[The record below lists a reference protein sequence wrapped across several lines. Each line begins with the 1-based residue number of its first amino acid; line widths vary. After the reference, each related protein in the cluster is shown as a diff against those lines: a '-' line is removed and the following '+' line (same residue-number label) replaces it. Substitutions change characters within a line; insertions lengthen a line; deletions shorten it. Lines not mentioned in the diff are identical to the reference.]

1 MTIKQLVT
9 HACTFAM
16 LAAPLAGTACNNDTP
31 TGTLIVPFE
40 IGAGVECS
48 VANVANVK
56 VSLFDMPP
64 DGDLSEEV
72 ETLTVPCSEGKAVF
86 NNLPVDRYYITAEGI
101 DGMDFTVVDN
111 DASAETDLGEV
122 LQGKENTANTVA
134 MSPTPAQLWVRFALN
149 LDDFQTMCP
158 STPIANFKVT
168 ASKSDGLAALL
179 TTTIA
184 CDAVPEADGYHHIP
198 DLNRDLEGISF
209 NHVRV
214 QALDETGNVIGDL
227 KYLLAAPPGPGR
239 IIKLTPIAN
248 CDGTNDTCTLACK
261 GDSCTPD

>member
-9 HACTFAM
+9 NASTFAM
-16 LAAPLAGTACNNDTP
+16 LAAPLAGTACNNAAP
-31 TGTLIVPFE
+31 TGPLIVPFE
-40 IGAGVECS
+40 IGAGVDCS
-48 VANVANVK
+48 VASVANVK

-64 DGDLSEEV
+64 DGDLSAEV
-72 ETLTVPCSEGKAVF
+72 DSLTVPCSEARAVF

-111 DASAETDLGEV
+111 GASAETDLGEV
-122 LQGKENTANTVA
+122 LQGKESTANTVV

-179 TTTIA
+179 TTSIA
-184 CDAVPEADGYHHIP
+184 CDAVPEPDGYHHIP
-198 DLNRDLEGISF
+198 DPDRDLEGVSF
-209 NHVRV
+209 NHVRI
-214 QALDETGNVIGDL
+214 QALDDTGNVIGDL
-227 KYLLAAPPGPGR
+227 KYMLDAPPGPGR
-239 IIKLTPIAN
+239 IRKFTPVAN
-248 CDGTNDTCTLACK
+248 CVASGACTLECK
-261 GDSCTPD
+261 GGACTPD